1 MVRERFQ
8 SESEPIV
15 WEVWGEHGA
24 ILRLPVPQPSVAQEP
39 IPCTAIL
46 QEENFAL
53 EHGGLLP
60 ELRLR
65 FETYGRLNPAKDNA
79 CLVFH
84 ALTGSAHL
92 AGTYGELALKGLSP
106 LEQAFGPQGW
116 WDDLVGAGKPLDP
129 ARHYVICANHIG
141 SCYGSTGP
149 LTPNPQTGLAYGP
162 TFPRLTIRDLARAQA
177 RLLDLLGVEK
187 VTVIGGSLGGMVAME
202 FALLF
207 PARVNKLVVLAA
219 PPVHG
224 PWARAFNRLSR
235 DAITAD
241 PAYKG
246 GYYSEQPLGLQLAR
260 SIAMLSY
267 RAPKSFAE
275 RWRQTPEQ
283 GESYV
288 VYQGEKFIRR
298 FDANAY
304 LTLSLAMDTHD
315 VGRGR
320 GGIGMALERLQPIPS
335 LFVGIDTDVLYTASE
350 VRDAAEL
357 AGGRYEEI
365 QSPHGHDAFL
375 IETEQVGAILRSFL

>member
-1 MVRERFQ
+1 
-8 SESEPIV
+8 
-15 WEVWGEHGA
+15 
-24 ILRLPVPQPSVAQEP
+24 
-39 IPCTAIL
+39 
-46 QEENFAL
+46 
-53 EHGGLLP
+53 
-60 ELRLR
+60 
-65 FETYGRLNPAKDNA
+65 
-79 CLVFH
+79 
-84 ALTGSAHL
+84 
-92 AGTYGELALKGLSP
+92 
-106 LEQAFGPQGW
+106 
-116 WDDLVGAGKPLDP
+116 
-129 ARHYVICANHIG
+129 
-141 SCYGSTGP
+141 
-149 LTPNPQTGLAYGP
+149 
-162 TFPRLTIRDLARAQA
+162 
-177 RLLDLLGVEK
+177 
-187 VTVIGGSLGGMVAME
+187 
-202 FALLF
+202 
-207 PARVNKLVVLAA
+207 
-219 PPVHG
+219 
-224 PWARAFNRLSR
+224 
-235 DAITAD
+235 
-241 PAYKG
+241 
-246 GYYSEQPLGLQLAR
+246 
-260 SIAMLSY
+260 MLSY